1 MVDPGYKQECIH
13 RGILKKLA
21 EHEYPGDRGAAA
33 QFVVVSLISVC
44 SILTSYIYV
53 GQNGSVC

>member
-1 MVDPGYKQECIH
+1 MVDPGYMQNNMH

-33 QFVVVSLISVC
+33 QYVAVSL
-44 SILTSYIYV
+44 
-53 GQNGSVC
+53 